1 MTGQWPIPQKIG
13 NRKSSDR
20 LREAKWPEA
29 LGEDAY
35 HGLVG
40 EVVRTIEPHSEADPA
55 ALLIQFLVA
64 FGSVVGRGPYYQ
76 VEGDRHYGN
85 LYAVLVG
92 KSSKARKG
100 TSWGRISQ
108 LFEQVDSNW
117 LSDCVHSGLSS
128 GEGLIWAVRDSSAE
142 GDSGISDKRLLV
154 QESEFANVLKVMT
167 REGNTLSRVIRDGWD
182 RGNLGTMTKNSPA
195 RATGAHISIVGHVTA
210 DELCRYLNATE
221 SANGFANRF
230 QFICVRRARLLP
242 HGGNLDQTILERL
255 AVKVADAVD
264 AARRLDRIVM
274 DDDAKQAWT
283 LIYSALSEGKPALV
297 GSITARSE
305 AQVIRLALVYAMI
318 DGSSS
323 IRVEHLHAAIA
334 VWEYAEES
342 ANCVFGNN
350 SGNAVGDEISRALR
364 ATDDGL
370 TRTQISQLFGKHKA
384 SIEISAALK
393 ELAAAGLIVQVVEK
407 GPGRT
412 PERWKEYV
420 TATS

>member
-1 MTGQWPIPQKIG
+1 M
-13 NRKSSDR
+13 
-20 LREAKWPEA
+20 
-29 LGEDAY
+29 
-35 HGLVG
+35 
-40 EVVRTIEPHSEADPA
+40 
-55 ALLIQFLVA
+55 
-64 FGSVVGRGPYYQ
+64 
-76 VEGDRHYGN
+76 
-85 LYAVLVG
+85 
-92 KSSKARKG
+92 
-100 TSWGRISQ
+100 
-108 LFEQVDSNW
+108 
-117 LSDCVHSGLSS
+117 
-128 GEGLIWAVRDSSAE
+128 
-142 GDSGISDKRLLV
+142 
-154 QESEFANVLKVMT
+154 
-167 REGNTLSRVIRDGWD
+167 
-182 RGNLGTMTKNSPA
+182 
-195 RATGAHISIVGHVTA
+195 
-210 DELCRYLNATE
+210 
-221 SANGFANRF
+221 
-230 QFICVRRARLLP
+230 
-242 HGGNLDQTILERL
+242 
-255 AVKVADAVD
+255 
-264 AARRLDRIVM
+264 RLDRIVM